1 MKDERPLL
9 MQILEDEWL
18 FGAEWNDEL
27 AESLKLREGWFEYL
41 YAELGPDILR
51 EVMESVCS
59 RLRLCQEK
67 LAIAEDALEH
77 FKGEG

>member
-9 MQILEDEWL
+9 MQILGDEWPCC
-18 FGAEWNDEL
+18 AEWKDEL
-27 AESLKLREGWFEYL
+27 AESLKLHEGWLEYL
-41 YAELGPDILR
+41 YAELGPDIIR

-67 LAIAEDALEH
+67 LAIAEDALEY
-77 FKGEG
+77 FKEE